1 MHGDKGVQTMRCR
14 PRNLQARR
22 RRWPLRLGLFL
33 IYVLVQYVSSA
44 KTPTSVE
51 MTTASVLLSSSA
63 QWASEPPV
71 SPAGSTVAEEP
82 ALGETST
89 IAAEEPRKTGHA
101 EGSKTERPPKGHGRA
116 RAEQNESWASEP
128 PVSPAG
134 STVAEEPALGETS
147 TIAAEEPRKT
157 GHAEGSK
164 TERPPKGHGRAR
176 AEQNESVRGQ
186 AKETGTKE
194 SAKKGT
200 EPPPP
205 RHARNVTTTVT
216 PATQMTTRYPYP
228 TVRPR
233 RTNCSAPAIEQFPRP
248 LMGPEARKHGGL
260 IIHILAAIYTFLGL
274 AIVCDD
280 YFVSS
285 LDRICE
291 ELRLSPDVAGATFM
305 AAGSSAPELAT
316 VIIGVFFAKDDI
328 GVSGVIGSAVFNIMF
343 VISIC
348 GLCSATASKLN
359 WWPLC
364 RDCFFYAVSILV
376 MLGTIYNDSISW
388 MESLFMLI
396 MYGVYCVALS
406 FNVKLERWAKSHN
419 IPFLPK
425 DDEPAEQSA
434 LVSYRS
440 LQEDR
445 LSYTGPNS
453 PVTDQ
458 MKNQEGNGI
467 QETIEQQQQQQQQ
480 QQPSAPR
487 QPEYYKAKEP
497 DPNEVSPLVMPTD
510 GNKWTMFTWGLVYP
524 IHFMCRATMPDCR
537 QEKWRSWYPFT
548 FCISMIWISFYSYI
562 MVWMITIIGSTLGI
576 PDTVMGLT
584 FVAAGVS
591 VPDALSSLAVIKEGL
606 GDMAVSNAVGSNVFD
621 ILVCLG
627 LPWFIQTA
635 MIQPGS
641 HVNVTS
647 RGLTYSTVSLLS
659 TVVFLVMATHLNG
672 WKLDRRYGMVLM
684 VWYLIFIVFA
694 SLYELNVFGEMN
706 PPVCPSKF

>member
-1 MHGDKGVQTMRCR
+1 MCDVANENEKMRYR
-14 PRNLQARR
+14 HSRASIHRR
-22 RRWPLRLGLFL
+22 KWPLRLAFFL
-33 IYVLVQYVSSA
+33 VYVLVQFVASS
-44 KTPTSVE
+44 KLPITYSPSYPSSTEYEESSTLESTVPSYYPTSTEFELTSSIMQTSIPASISGEHPSKNTKELKNPTKERNKSEKNNEKTNAKSRIREQTKEESKEKETEKPAKAPVAAAGVATGAATAATKTIPI
-51 MTTASVLLSSSA
+51 TTA
-63 QWASEPPV
+63 
-71 SPAGSTVAEEP
+71 
-82 ALGETST
+82 T
-89 IAAEEPRKTGHA
+89 IP
-101 EGSKTERPPKGHGRA
+101 
-116 RAEQNESWASEP
+116 
-128 PVSPAG
+128 
-134 STVAEEPALGETS
+134 
-147 TIAAEEPRKT
+147 TIR
-157 GHAEGSK
+157 
-164 TERPPKGHGRAR
+164 
-176 AEQNESVRGQ
+176 
-186 AKETGTKE
+186 
-194 SAKKGT
+194 
-200 EPPPP
+200 
-205 RHARNVTTTVT
+205 TTTAEYVH
-216 PATQMTTRYPYP
+216 P
-228 TVRPR
+228 TWRPR
-233 RTNCSAPAIEQFPRP
+233 RENCSPPAIEQFPRP

-260 IIHILAAIYTFLGL
+260 IIHVLVAVYTFLGL

-316 VIIGVFFAKDDI
+316 VVIGVFFAKDDI

-343 VISIC
+343 VISVC
-348 GLCSATASKLN
+348 GLCTTTVSKLN
-359 WWPLC
+359 WWPLV

-376 MLGTIYNDSISW
+376 MLGTIYNETISW
-388 MESLFMLI
+388 MESLFMLV
-396 MYGVYCVALS
+396 MYAVYCVALS
-406 FNVKLERWAKSHN
+406 FNERLEQWAKSYN

-425 DDEPAEQSA
+425 DDEPAEESA

-453 PVTDQ
+453 PVIEQ
-458 MKNQEGNGI
+458 AAQIKNQEGNGI
-467 QETIEQQQQQQQQ
+467 QETGE
-480 QQPSAPR
+480 QPSIPKPTP
-487 QPEYYKAKEP
+487 QYYKAKEP

-510 GNKWTMFTWGLVYP
+510 GNKWNIFTWGLVYP

-537 QEKWRSWYPFT
+537 QERFRSWYPFT
-548 FCISMIWISFYSYI
+548 FCVSMVWISFYSYI

-659 TVVFLVMATHLNG
+659 TVIFLVVATHMNG
-672 WKLDRRYGMVLM
+672 WKLDRRYGVVLM
-684 VWYLIFIVFA
+684 AWYLIFIIFA

-706 PPVCPSKF
+706 PPVCPSFF

>member
-1 MHGDKGVQTMRCR
+1 MMCNVSEKGLFQPRTMRNQL
-14 PRNLQARR
+14 RNSRR
-22 RRWPLRLGLFL
+22 KRWPLRIGLFL
-33 IYVLVQYVSSA
+33 VYVLVQYV
-44 KTPTSVE
+44 TSENVTELPFSYPDTTEQEDNSTVE
-51 MTTASVLLSSSA
+51 STSELPMIAEETNI
-63 QWASEPPV
+63 EPPKAEKPLKSEEKPTRGKSGNV
-71 SPAGSTVAEEP
+71 QGQSQEETRGKDAGLHLLKNV
-82 ALGETST
+82 
-89 IAAEEPRKTGHA
+89 PR
-101 EGSKTERPPKGHGRA
+101 
-116 RAEQNESWASEP
+116 
-128 PVSPAG
+128 
-134 STVAEEPALGETS
+134 
-147 TIAAEEPRKT
+147 
-157 GHAEGSK
+157 
-164 TERPPKGHGRAR
+164 
-176 AEQNESVRGQ
+176 
-186 AKETGTKE
+186 
-194 SAKKGT
+194 
-200 EPPPP
+200 
-205 RHARNVTTTVT
+205 TTTVPT
-216 PATQMTTRYPYP
+216 TTTMKYERATW
-228 TVRPR
+228 RPR
-233 RTNCSAPAIEQFPRP
+233 RENCSPPAIEQFPRP
-248 LMGPEARKHGGL
+248 LMGPNARKHGGL
-260 IIHILAAIYTFLGL
+260 IIHILVAVYTFLGL

-316 VIIGVFFAKDDI
+316 VVIGVFFAKDDI

-348 GLCSATASKLN
+348 GLCTTTASKLN

-376 MLGTIYNDSISW
+376 MLGTIYNESISW
-388 MESLFMLI
+388 TESLFMLI

-406 FNVKLERWAKSHN
+406 FNARLERWAKSYD

-425 DDEPAEQSA
+425 DDEPAEESA
-434 LVSYRS
+434 LVSYKS

-445 LSYTGPNS
+445 LSYTGPSS

-458 MKNQEGNGI
+458 FDKMQEGEIGGTAGAAGPPGGP
-467 QETIEQQQQQQQQ
+467 ETNE
-480 QQPSAPR
+480 PPTR
-487 QPEYYKAKEP
+487 KQPEYYKAKEP
-497 DPNEVSPLVMPTD
+497 DPNEVSPLERPTD
-510 GNKWTMFTWGLVYP
+510 GSQWSLFTWGLVYP
-524 IHFMCRATMPDCR
+524 IHFLCRATMPDCR
-537 QEKWRSWYPFT
+537 QEKFRNWYPFT
-548 FCISMIWISFYSYI
+548 FCVSMVWISFYSYI

-647 RGLTYSTVSLLS
+647 RGLTYSTLSLLS
-659 TVVFLVMATHLNG
+659 TVVFLVLATHLNG
-672 WKLDRRYGMVLM
+672 WKLDRRYGVVLM
-684 VWYLIFIVFA
+684 LWYLVFIVFA

-706 PPVCPSKF
+706 PPVCKSAF

>member
-1 MHGDKGVQTMRCR
+1 MKVQL
-14 PRNLQARR
+14 RNSGRK
-22 RRWPLRLGLFL
+22 RWPLRFGLLL
-33 IYVLVQYVSSA
+33 IYVLVQYVTSA
-44 KTPTSVE
+44 KPPTE
-51 MTTASVLLSSSA
+51 DASLSSDPSSTEHEES
-63 QWASEPPV
+63 WTLESTLEPTTLQV
-71 SPAGSTVAEEP
+71 EKVAEDRNAKGEVVHEEPEKSTQEWKDEKAVEDKGKKEGGGQPTEQSQGKEAVAKKEP
-82 ALGETST
+82 AVSATK
-89 IAAEEPRKTGHA
+89 IVPR
-101 EGSKTERPPKGHGRA
+101 
-116 RAEQNESWASEP
+116 
-128 PVSPAG
+128 
-134 STVAEEPALGETS
+134 
-147 TIAAEEPRKT
+147 
-157 GHAEGSK
+157 
-164 TERPPKGHGRAR
+164 
-176 AEQNESVRGQ
+176 
-186 AKETGTKE
+186 
-194 SAKKGT
+194 
-200 EPPPP
+200 
-205 RHARNVTTTVT
+205 TTTVPT
-216 PATQMTTRYPYP
+216 ITTVKYERATW
-228 TVRPR
+228 RPR
-233 RTNCSAPAIEQFPRP
+233 RENCSPPAIEQFPRP
-248 LMGPEARKHGGL
+248 IMGPNARKHGGL
-260 IIHILAAIYTFLGL
+260 IIHILVAVYTFLGL

-316 VIIGVFFAKDDI
+316 VVIGVFFAKDDI

-348 GLCSATASKLN
+348 GLCTSTVSKLN

-376 MLGTIYNDSISW
+376 MLGTIYNESISW
-388 MESLFMLI
+388 MESLFMLFT
-396 MYGVYCVALS
+396 YGVYCVALS
-406 FNVKLERWAKSHN
+406 FNTRLERWAKSYN

-425 DDEPAEQSA
+425 DDEPAEESA

-458 MKNQEGNGI
+458 FKTHEGGGGEGGGGAGAGGTGGAVL
-467 QETIEQQQQQQQQ
+467 ETTE
-480 QQPSAPR
+480 PPPPK

-497 DPNEVSPLVMPTD
+497 DPNQVSPLERPND
-510 GNKWTMFTWGLVYP
+510 ASKWTLFTWGLVYP

-537 QEKWRSWYPFT
+537 QEKFRNWYTFT
-548 FCISMIWISFYSYI
+548 FCVSMIWISFYSYI

-641 HVNVTS
+641 HVNVIS

-659 TVVFLVMATHLNG
+659 TVVFLVLATHLNG
-672 WKLDRRYGMVLM
+672 WKLDRRYGVVLM
-684 VWYLIFIVFA
+684 LWYLVFIMFA

-706 PPVCPSKF
+706 PPVCSSLF

>member
-1 MHGDKGVQTMRCR
+1 MAFKALTIKENMHNHSQSICHLKTMKRIHLES
-14 PRNLQARR
+14 NSRR
-22 RRWPLRLGLFL
+22 RRWSLRFGLFL
-33 IYVLVQYVSSA
+33 VYILVQYVTCA
-44 KTPTSVE
+44 KLPEEVTSPY
-51 MTTASVLLSSSA
+51 LSSTEREENWTTESTG
-63 QWASEPPV
+63 EPF
-71 SPAGSTVAEEP
+71 
-82 ALGETST
+82 TSQ
-89 IAAEEPRKTGHA
+89 IEVNVEPRANEKGESGVA
-101 EGSKTERPPKGHGRA
+101 KEKNEKDEKNEKSQKSEKTEKPEKT
-116 RAEQNESWASEP
+116 ELKNKSEEKKNETQQQNEKKISE
-128 PVSPAG
+128 
-134 STVAEEPALGETS
+134 EE
-147 TIAAEEPRKT
+147 K
-157 GHAEGSK
+157 SK
-164 TERPPKGHGRAR
+164 
-176 AEQNESVRGQ
+176 NIRGQ
-186 AKETGTKE
+186 
-194 SAKKGT
+194 SQNV
-200 EPPPP
+200 P
-205 RHARNVTTTVT
+205 RTTTVPT
-216 PATQMTTRYPYP
+216 TTTIRYERATW
-228 TVRPR
+228 RPR
-233 RTNCSAPAIEQFPRP
+233 RENCSPPAIEQFPRP
-248 LMGPEARKHGGL
+248 VMGPSARKHGGL
-260 IIHILAAIYTFLGL
+260 IIHILVAIYTFLGL

-316 VIIGVFFAKDDI
+316 VVIGVFFAKDDI
-328 GVSGVIGSAVFNIMF
+328 GVSIMYRVTNCSDQKFTSNGHMCVIKFRWYFGNISNCVSENIVQRVAVAGERCDRERGVQYNVRDIGVRIVYDDSVKVELVAPLP
-343 VISIC
+343 
-348 GLCSATASKLN
+348 GL
-359 WWPLC
+359 
-364 RDCFFYAVSILV
+364 FFLRCI
-376 MLGTIYNDSISW
+376 DSSDAR

-406 FNVKLERWAKSHN
+406 FNARLERWAKSYN

-425 DDEPAEQSA
+425 DDEPAEESA

-445 LSYTGPNS
+445 LSYTGPSS
-453 PVTDQ
+453 PTDQ
-458 MKNQEGNGI
+458 YKTQEGGAAPGGPNVP
-467 QETIEQQQQQQQQ
+467 ETNE
-480 QQPSAPR
+480 PPPPK

-497 DPNEVSPLVMPTD
+497 DPNEVSPLEKPTD
-510 GNKWTMFTWGLVYP
+510 GSKWTLFTWGLVYP

-537 QEKWRSWYPFT
+537 QDKFRNWYPFT
-548 FCISMIWISFYSYI
+548 FCVSMVWISFYSYI

-659 TVVFLVMATHLNG
+659 TVVFLVLATHLNG
-672 WKLDRRYGMVLM
+672 WKLDRRYGVILM
-684 VWYLIFIVFA
+684 IWYLVFIVFA

-706 PPVCPSKF
+706 PPVCFSAF

>member
-14 PRNLQARR
+14 SRSLQTRR
-22 RRWPLRLGLFL
+22 KRWPLRLGLFL
-33 IYVLVQYVSSA
+33 IYVLVQYVSSS
-44 KTPTSVE
+44 KITSTSTEPT
-51 MTTASVLLSSSA
+51 TSVLLTSPA
-63 QWASEPPV
+63 QWTSEPPV
-71 SPAGSTVAEEP
+71 TSISSTEE
-82 ALGETST
+82 ET
-89 IAAEEPRKTGHA
+89 IEE
-101 EGSKTERPPKGHGRA
+101 
-116 RAEQNESWASEP
+116 
-128 PVSPAG
+128 
-134 STVAEEPALGETS
+134 
-147 TIAAEEPRKT
+147 
-157 GHAEGSK
+157 
-164 TERPPKGHGRAR
+164 
-176 AEQNESVRGQ
+176 
-186 AKETGTKE
+186 
-194 SAKKGT
+194 
-200 EPPPP
+200 
-205 RHARNVTTTVT
+205 TTTVAVEEPKKISQQAKINLKNHGRSNVEKNMRNQAKGNKNATETLPSKHNRSTTTMIT
-216 PATQMTTRYPYP
+216 PTTEMTTPYPYA

-248 LMGPEARKHGGL
+248 LMGPESRKHGGL

-364 RDCFFYAVSILV
+364 RDCFFYAISILV
-376 MLGTIYNDSISW
+376 MLGTIYNESISW

-396 MYGVYCVALS
+396 MYAVYCVALS
-406 FNVKLERWAKSHN
+406 FNVKLERWAKSYN

-425 DDEPAEQSA
+425 DDEPAEESA

-445 LSYTGPNS
+445 VSYTGPNS

-480 QQPSAPR
+480 QQHSMAPR

-510 GNKWTMFTWGLVYP
+510 GSKWTMFTWGLVYP

-659 TVVFLVMATHLNG
+659 TVIFLVLATHLNG
-672 WKLDRRYGMVLM
+672 WKLDRRYGVVLM

-706 PPVCPSKF
+706 PPVCASQF

>member
-1 MHGDKGVQTMRCR
+1 MCNVSEKGSKTMRR
-14 PRNLQARR
+14 IHLESISRR
-22 RRWPLRLGLFL
+22 RRWSLRFGLFL
-33 IYVLVQYVSSA
+33 VYILVQYVTCAKIPEEVTSPYPSSTDREENWTLDSTSESFTPETEA
-44 KTPTSVE
+44 SVEPKPKAKEEAVSEKEKNERTEPKNEKNRTEEKNEGQQKHGKKTPEEEKSKLGE
-51 MTTASVLLSSSA
+51 HSKERNAASTEKA
-63 QWASEPPV
+63 
-71 SPAGSTVAEEP
+71 SPAEKTV
-82 ALGETST
+82 
-89 IAAEEPRKTGHA
+89 
-101 EGSKTERPPKGHGRA
+101 PKK
-116 RAEQNESWASEP
+116 E
-128 PVSPAG
+128 
-134 STVAEEPALGETS
+134 VATA
-147 TIAAEEPRKT
+147 
-157 GHAEGSK
+157 
-164 TERPPKGHGRAR
+164 
-176 AEQNESVRGQ
+176 
-186 AKETGTKE
+186 
-194 SAKKGT
+194 
-200 EPPPP
+200 
-205 RHARNVTTTVT
+205 NVPGTTTVPT
-216 PATQMTTRYPYP
+216 TTTMKYEHATW
-228 TVRPR
+228 RPR
-233 RTNCSAPAIEQFPRP
+233 RKDCSPPAIEQFPRP
-248 LMGPEARKHGGL
+248 LMGPSARKHGGL
-260 IIHILAAIYTFLGL
+260 IIHILVAIYTFLGL

-316 VIIGVFFAKDDI
+316 VVIGVFFAKDDI

-343 VISIC
+343 VISVC
-348 GLCSATASKLN
+348 GLCTSTVSKLN

-376 MLGTIYNDSISW
+376 MLGTIYNESISW
-388 MESLFMLI
+388 MESLFMLF

-406 FNVKLERWAKSHN
+406 YNARLERWAKSYN

-425 DDEPAEQSA
+425 DDEPAEESA

-445 LSYTGPNS
+445 LSYTGPSS
-453 PVTDQ
+453 PTDQ
-458 MKNQEGNGI
+458 YKEQEGVTAGAVAGGNVP
-467 QETIEQQQQQQQQ
+467 ETNESAPPK
-480 QQPSAPR
+480 QPS
-487 QPEYYKAKEP
+487 YYKAKEP
-497 DPNEVSPLVMPTD
+497 DPNEVSPLEKPTD
-510 GNKWTMFTWGLVYP
+510 GSKWSLFTWGLVYP

-537 QEKWRSWYPFT
+537 QDKFRNWYPFT
-548 FCISMIWISFYSYI
+548 FCVSMVWISFYSYF

-659 TVVFLVMATHLNG
+659 TVVFLVLATHLNG
-672 WKLDRRYGMVLM
+672 WKLDRRYGAILM
-684 VWYLIFIVFA
+684 VWYLVFITFA

-706 PPVCPSKF
+706 PPVCFSAF

>member
-1 MHGDKGVQTMRCR
+1 MRNQL
-14 PRNLQARR
+14 RNSRR
-22 RRWPLRLGLFL
+22 KRWPLRIGLFL
-33 IYVLVQYVSSA
+33 VYVLVQYV
-44 KTPTSVE
+44 TSENVTELPFSYPDTTEQEDNSTVE
-51 MTTASVLLSSSA
+51 STSELPMIAEETNI
-63 QWASEPPV
+63 EPPKAEKPLKSEEKPTRGKSGNV
-71 SPAGSTVAEEP
+71 QGQSQEETRGKDAGLHLLKNV
-82 ALGETST
+82 
-89 IAAEEPRKTGHA
+89 PR
-101 EGSKTERPPKGHGRA
+101 
-116 RAEQNESWASEP
+116 
-128 PVSPAG
+128 
-134 STVAEEPALGETS
+134 
-147 TIAAEEPRKT
+147 
-157 GHAEGSK
+157 
-164 TERPPKGHGRAR
+164 
-176 AEQNESVRGQ
+176 
-186 AKETGTKE
+186 
-194 SAKKGT
+194 
-200 EPPPP
+200 
-205 RHARNVTTTVT
+205 TTTVPT
-216 PATQMTTRYPYP
+216 TTTMKYERATW
-228 TVRPR
+228 RPR
-233 RTNCSAPAIEQFPRP
+233 RENCSPPAIEQFPRP
-248 LMGPEARKHGGL
+248 LMGPNARKHGGL
-260 IIHILAAIYTFLGL
+260 IIHILVAVYTFLGL

-316 VIIGVFFAKDDI
+316 VVIGVFFAKDDI

-348 GLCSATASKLN
+348 GLCTTTASKLN

-376 MLGTIYNDSISW
+376 MLGTIYNESISW
-388 MESLFMLI
+388 TESLFMLI

-406 FNVKLERWAKSHN
+406 FNARLERWAKSYD

-425 DDEPAEQSA
+425 DDEPAEESA
-434 LVSYRS
+434 LVSYKS

-445 LSYTGPNS
+445 LSYTGPSS

-458 MKNQEGNGI
+458 FDKMQEGKRRSHDFPKPSLNRSSILIGEI
-467 QETIEQQQQQQQQ
+467 GGTAGAAGPPGGPETNE
-480 QQPSAPR
+480 PPTR
-487 QPEYYKAKEP
+487 KQPEYYKAKEP
-497 DPNEVSPLVMPTD
+497 DPNEVSPLERPTD
-510 GNKWTMFTWGLVYP
+510 GSQWSLFTWGLVYP
-524 IHFMCRATMPDCR
+524 IHFLCRATMPDCR
-537 QEKWRSWYPFT
+537 QEKFRNWYPFT
-548 FCISMIWISFYSYI
+548 FCVSMVWISFYSYI

-647 RGLTYSTVSLLS
+647 RGLTYSTLSLLS
-659 TVVFLVMATHLNG
+659 TVVFLVLATHLNG
-672 WKLDRRYGMVLM
+672 WKLDRRYGVVLM
-684 VWYLIFIVFA
+684 LWYLVFIVFA

-706 PPVCPSKF
+706 PPVCKSAF

>member
-1 MHGDKGVQTMRCR
+1 MTNNDQGTMRNR

-33 IYVLVQYVSSA
+33 IYILVQYVASARITSSETTLISSSMQYESLMSEPTESSITSTEEAIEVSSMVSSVVEESEKKIHTEVSKIEKASSRRHGDA
-44 KTPTSVE
+44 KASE
-51 MTTASVLLSSSA
+51 KASVRDQKEEKEALKKETETSPLKHVQSSS
-63 QWASEPPV
+63 
-71 SPAGSTVAEEP
+71 
-82 ALGETST
+82 
-89 IAAEEPRKTGHA
+89 
-101 EGSKTERPPKGHGRA
+101 
-116 RAEQNESWASEP
+116 
-128 PVSPAG
+128 
-134 STVAEEPALGETS
+134 
-147 TIAAEEPRKT
+147 
-157 GHAEGSK
+157 
-164 TERPPKGHGRAR
+164 
-176 AEQNESVRGQ
+176 
-186 AKETGTKE
+186 
-194 SAKKGT
+194 
-200 EPPPP
+200 
-205 RHARNVTTTVT
+205 TTVIPT
-216 PATQMTTRYPYP
+216 IQTTQVTKPYPYP

-233 RTNCSAPAIEQFPRP
+233 RSNCSAPAIEQFPQP

-260 IIHILAAIYTFLGL
+260 IIHVLVAIYTFLGL

-388 MESLFMLI
+388 PEALFMLF

-406 FNVKLERWAKSHN
+406 FNVKLERWAKSYN

-425 DDEPAEQSA
+425 DDEPAEESA

-453 PVTDQ
+453 PITEQ
-458 MKNQEGNGI
+458 IKNQEGNGV
-467 QETIEQQQQQQQQ
+467 QETTEQQQQQQ
-480 QQPSAPR
+480 SAPK

-510 GNKWTMFTWGLVYP
+510 GSKWTLFTWGLVYP

-647 RGLTYSTVSLLS
+647 RGLTYSTISLLS
-659 TVVFLVMATHLNG
+659 TVVFLVLATHLNG
-672 WKLDRRYGMVLM
+672 WKLDRRYGVVLM
-684 VWYLIFIVFA
+684 IWYLIFIVFA

>member
-1 MHGDKGVQTMRCR
+1 MINSDQGLQTMRNR

-33 IYVLVQYVSSA
+33 IYVLVQYVASARTTSSE
-44 KTPTSVE
+44 TT
-51 MTTASVLLSSSA
+51 MTTLISSSTQYESTMSTESLITEEA
-63 QWASEPPV
+63 IEKS
-71 SPAGSTVAEEP
+71 STVSSV
-82 ALGETST
+82 GEKPGKKIHT
-89 IAAEEPRKTGHA
+89 
-101 EGSKTERPPKGHGRA
+101 EGSKNEKASRGHEDA
-116 RAEQNESWASEP
+116 KASEK
-128 PVSPAG
+128 
-134 STVAEEPALGETS
+134 ETS
-147 TIAAEEPRKT
+147 
-157 GHAEGSK
+157 
-164 TERPPKGHGRAR
+164 
-176 AEQNESVRGQ
+176 VRDLKET
-186 AKETGTKE
+186 AKEGKDALKKE
-194 SAKKGT
+194 T
-200 EPPPP
+200 ETPLLK
-205 RHARNVTTTVT
+205 HVQSSSTTVT
-216 PATQMTTRYPYP
+216 TIIQTTHVTKPYPYP

-233 RTNCSAPAIEQFPRP
+233 RPNCSAPAIEQFPQP
-248 LMGPEARKHGGL
+248 LMGPETRKHGGL
-260 IIHILAAIYTFLGL
+260 IIHILVAIYTFLGL

-364 RDCFFYAVSILV
+364 RDCFFYAISILV
-376 MLGTIYNDSISW
+376 MLGTIYNESISW
-388 MESLFMLI
+388 PEALFMLF

-406 FNVKLERWAKSHN
+406 FNVKLERWAKSYN

-425 DDEPAEQSA
+425 DDEPAEESA

-453 PVTDQ
+453 PITEQ
-458 MKNQEGNGI
+458 IKNQEGNGV

-480 QQPSAPR
+480 QQQPAPK

-510 GNKWTMFTWGLVYP
+510 GNKWTLFTWGLVYP

-647 RGLTYSTVSLLS
+647 RGLTYSTISLLS
-659 TVVFLVMATHLNG
+659 TVIFLVLATHLNG
-672 WKLDRRYGMVLM
+672 WKLDRRYGVVLM
-684 VWYLIFIVFA
+684 LWYLIFIVFA

-706 PPVCPSKF
+706 PPVCPSTF